1 MAAQRELSPQAQ
13 EDLIEIWS
21 YIAQFSEE
29 AADRIIDTIYQKAD
43 LLAQS
48 PYMGKERSELHPSLR
63 SFVIEKYVLFYRP
76 IEENGIE
83 VVRVL
88 HGARDIEQLL

>member
-1 MAAQRELSPQAQ
+1 MAAQRELSPEAQ

-29 AADRIIDTIYQKAD
+29 AADKIIDAIYQKAD
-43 LLAQS
+43 LLARS
-48 PYMGKERSELHPSLR
+48 PYLGKERSELHPGLR

-76 IEENGIE
+76 IDNGIE

-88 HGARDIEQLL
+88 HGARDIDQLL

>member
-1 MAAQRELSPQAQ
+1 MTAQRELSPEAQ

-29 AADRIIDTIYQKAD
+29 AADKIIDAIYQKAD
-43 LLAQS
+43 LLARS
-48 PYMGKERSELHPSLR
+48 PYMGKERSELHPCLR

-76 IEENGIE
+76 IDNGIE

-88 HGARDIEQLL
+88 HGARDIDQLL

>member
-1 MAAQRELSPQAQ
+1 MADQRELSPQAR
-13 EDLIEIWS
+13 EDLIEIWE

-29 AADRIIDTIYQKAD
+29 AADKLIESIYQKAA
-43 LLAQS
+43 LLALS
-48 PYMGKERSELHPSLR
+48 PYMGAARPELAPDLR
-63 SFVIEKYVLFYRP
+63 SFVVDKYVLFYRP
-76 IEENGIE
+76 IDNGIK

>member
-1 MAAQRELSPQAQ
+1 MAAQRELSPEAQ

-29 AADRIIDTIYQKAD
+29 AADKIIDAIYHKAD
-43 LLAQS
+43 LLARS
-48 PYMGKERSELHPSLR
+48 PYLGKERSELHPGLR

-76 IEENGIE
+76 IDNGIE

-88 HGARDIEQLL
+88 HGARDIDQLL